1 MCQWRLFTKAA
12 GMKASTITSVR
23 VARTTPADQLEGEML
38 LKIAHSGWPGQ
49 AKLAA
54 KVSAS
59 RGTGG
64 HRNGMYS
71 MIVDEARTIWFA
83 NLKRKV

>member
-1 MCQWRLFTKAA
+1 MTR
-12 GMKASTITSVR
+12 
-23 VARTTPADQLEGEML
+23 ADQLEGEML
-38 LKIAHSGWPGQ
+38 LKIAHSGWQ
-49 AKLAA
+49 A

-71 MIVDEARTIWFA
+71 MIVDEAPESVPLFDTY
-83 NLKRKV
+83 NLVR

>member
-1 MCQWRLFTKAA
+1 MAPVKAA

-23 VARTTPADQLEGEML
+23 VTRMTRADQLEGEML

-71 MIVDEARTIWFA
+71 MIVDEAPESVPLFDTY
-83 NLKRKV
+83 NLVR

>member
-1 MCQWRLFTKAA
+1 MAPVKAA
-12 GMKASTITSVR
+12 GMKASTITSVT
-23 VARTTPADQLEGEML
+23 RTTRADQLEGEML
-38 LKIAHSGWPGQ
+38 LKIAHWQ
-49 AKLAA
+49 A

-71 MIVDEARTIWFA
+71 MIVDASEAAPESVPLFDTYSFVR
-83 NLKRKV
+83 